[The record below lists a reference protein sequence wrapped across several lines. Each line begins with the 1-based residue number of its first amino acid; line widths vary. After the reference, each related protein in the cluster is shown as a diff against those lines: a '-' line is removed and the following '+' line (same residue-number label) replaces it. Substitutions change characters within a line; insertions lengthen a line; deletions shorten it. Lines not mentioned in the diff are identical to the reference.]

1 MTAITLQQLA
11 VFVGTLAVAILSPGP
26 GIVAV
31 SQSAFAM
38 GRRRALPYGWGL
50 AFGASFWCL
59 AALLGLTL
67 LFSALPWT
75 FTALTVLGGGYL
87 VWVAWKMWRHAPDPL
102 PDPAESA
109 HGMSFW
115 AGMAL
120 NLSNPKPALFY
131 SAVLLSIFPAALALP
146 DKALI
151 YGTALSVEL
160 GFYSALASLM
170 ALPLLRRRYYAAKFW
185 IDRAAAAA
193 IGLLGLSL
201 ILRL

>member
-1 MTAITLQQLA
+1 MSAVTFQQLA
-11 VFVGTLAVAILSPGP
+11 LFVATLSVAILSPGP
-26 GIVAV
+26 GIIAV

-38 GRRRALPYGWGL
+38 GRSRALPYGWGL
-50 AFGASFWCL
+50 AVGASSWCL

-75 FTALTVLGGGYL
+75 FTLLTILGGLYL
-87 VWVAWKMWRHAPDPL
+87 VWVALKMWRHAADPL
-102 PDPAESA
+102 PDPADSA
-109 HGMSFW
+109 LGMNFR
-115 AGMAL
+115 AGMML

-131 SAVLLSIFPAALALP
+131 SAVLLSIFPATLRLA

-151 YGTALSVEL
+151 YATALSVEMA
-160 GFYSALASLM
+160 FYSALACLM

-185 IDRAAAAA
+185 IDRAAALA

-201 ILRL
+201 VLRL